1 MPPRTVNDGIRYR
14 CQLHASAVL
23 TPREIILV
31 IQRIG
36 GWVGP
41 RANLDAFTKRCSSH
55 RKSNPD
61 SLVVQTLG

>member
-1 MPPRTVNDGIRYR
+1 MPARTVNDGIRYR
-14 CQLHASAVL
+14 CQLHNSAVL

-31 IQRIG
+31 IQWIG

-41 RANLDAFTKRCSSH
+41 RADLDAFTKCSSSH

-61 SLVVQTLG
+61 SLVVQPLG